1 MPFKLETATI
11 VAVLGALLT
20 VAGAVW
26 QFGHRDAI
34 LDDHERR
41 IKTLEAT
48 VAKESDVTNTMTETL
63 ARIDER
69 LKFLIEQFGKGAL
82 PTPAR
87 R

>member
-11 VAVLGALLT
+11 IAAFAALLT
-20 VAGAVW
+20 IGGAVW

-48 VAKESDVTNTMTETL
+48 VAKESDTTNAMAETL

-69 LKFLIEQFGKGAL
+69 LKFLIDQLGKGAL
-82 PTPAR
+82 PQPAR